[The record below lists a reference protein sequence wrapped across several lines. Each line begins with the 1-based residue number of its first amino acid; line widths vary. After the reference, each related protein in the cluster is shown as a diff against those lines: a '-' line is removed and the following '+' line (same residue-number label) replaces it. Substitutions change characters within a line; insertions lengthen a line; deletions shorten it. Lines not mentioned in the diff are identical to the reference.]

1 MGKKKSLEESS
12 EYKKLMAE
20 RARVTKQCVGN
31 PHTPYQERLKYMR
44 GNRAANLGLPF
55 NWNEP
60 YTGK

>member
-31 PHTPYQERLKYMR
+31 PHTPLEVKLECAKRNREAKLRL
-44 GNRAANLGLPF
+44 GQP
-55 NWNEP
+55 P
-60 YTGK
+60 Y